1 MDFEKLLILKRY
13 MEILEL
19 VSMTYRLI
27 NFFFIDFIGSC
38 AKQYLTFDNVANFNA
53 MVYAL
58 TSFTLT
64 KRIRGFISCFLLG
77 LNEAVNFK
85 SFVGGFL

>member
-27 NFFFIDFIGSC
+27 KKIFIDFIGSC
-38 AKQYLTFDNVANFNA
+38 ARQYLTFDNVANFNA

-64 KRIRGFISCFLLG
+64 KRIRGFISCPYLVLMR
-77 LNEAVNFK
+77 L
-85 SFVGGFL
+85 

>member
-1 MDFEKLLILKRY
+1 MDFKKLLILKRY

-27 NFFFIDFIGSC
+27 KKKIIDFIGSC
-38 AKQYLTFDNVANFNA
+38 ARQYLTFDNVANFNT
-53 MVYAL
+53 MLYAL

-64 KRIRGFISCFLLG
+64 KRIRGLFHVSYLVLMR
-77 LNEAVNFK
+77 L
-85 SFVGGFL
+85 